1 MTIGITIPQWTINT
15 FKTHNKWLDGVYEI
29 FDFIYHKILP
39 NGLDGRQMVKWR
51 FNAIMLLILMINS
64 DFI

>member
-15 FKTHNKWLDGVYEI
+15 FKTNNKWYVDKWLDGSYEI

-39 NGLDGRQMVKWR
+39 NGLDGRQMVRWR
-51 FNAIMLLILMINS
+51 
-64 DFI
+64 